1 MEREFT
7 LGNLYEIWEKTLGN
21 TTKLFDTNLNETGSI
36 VSAYV
41 NGVKVPSSIDFRSIG
56 IKADDEIALVFG
68 PMRADK
74 IPSAYQFPEGL

>member
-21 TTKLFDTNLNETGSI
+21 TEVFNSNLNETGSI

-74 IPSAYQFPEGL
+74 IPSAYQFPE